1 MEKVFGAADICLPKK
16 GINMEKWSVVACDQ
30 FTSEPEYWKETEE
43 IVEDAPSTLKM
54 ILPEVYLDGEDEEER
69 LQKIGE
75 TMKTYLEEGILEEYP
90 NAMIYVRRT
99 DSTGKVRE
107 GIVGCIDLEQYDYH
121 KGSHSP
127 VRATEATV
135 EERIPARIRVREN
148 ALLELPH
155 IMILIDDKEKNVV
168 EPCEAVAKAG
178 EPLYDFSLMQKGGR
192 LQGYLL
198 GQEEQAR
205 ILSAL
210 DQLSSGEGDLV
221 FAMGDGNHSL
231 ASAKAFYERMKKQ
244 LPPEEYLRHPAR
256 YALAEIVNLHS
267 PALEFEAI
275 HRIVTEVDVQS
286 FLEEM
291 TKNLGLVDV
300 GETDRPEEQQ
310 MIMVRQGKKSR
321 VAITRPTSKLT
332 VGSLQNFLDEY
343 QKDHPVKMDY
353 IHGEETVLQLS
364 MEENS
369 MGFLLPQMRKEEL
382 FPTVMADGAL
392 PRKTFSMGHAQDK
405 RYYTECR
412 KIR

>member
-205 ILSAL
+205 IMSAL

-244 LPPEEYLRHPAR
+244 LPPAEYLRHPAR

>member
-1 MEKVFGAADICLPKK
+1 MERVFGAADILLPKK
-16 GINMEKWSVVACDQ
+16 GMDMEKWSVVACDQ

-43 IVEDAPSTLKM
+43 IVGNAPSTLKM
-54 ILPEVYLDGEDEEER
+54 ILPEVYLDGEDEAKR
-69 LQKIGE
+69 LREIGK
-75 TMKTYLEEGILEEYP
+75 TMENYLEEGLLQEYQ
-90 NAMIYVRRT
+90 NAMIYVQRT

-121 KGSHSP
+121 KGSRSL

-155 IMILIDDKEKNVV
+155 IMILIDDEEKKVV
-168 EPCEAVAKAG
+168 ESCEEAVKNS
-178 EPLYDFSLMQKGGR
+178 ELLYDFPLMQKGGR
-192 LQGYLL
+192 LKGYLL
-198 GQEEQAR
+198 GQEEQER

-244 LPPEEYLRHPAR
+244 LSPEEYLHHPAR

-275 HRIVTEVDVQS
+275 HRIVTQVDVQP
-286 FLEEM
+286 FMEEM
-291 TKNLGLVDV
+291 TRELGLVNVEDM
-300 GETDRPEEQQ
+300 DRPYEQQ
-310 MIMVRQGKKSR
+310 MIVVRQGKKSK

-332 VGSLQNFLDEY
+332 VGSLQNFLDAY
-343 QKDHPVKMDY
+343 QKEHPVNMDY

-369 MGFLLPQMRKEEL
+369 MGFLLPDMRKEEL

>member
-205 ILSAL
+205 IMSAL

-221 FAMGDGNHSL
+221 FAM
-231 ASAKAFYERMKKQ
+231 
-244 LPPEEYLRHPAR
+244 
-256 YALAEIVNLHS
+256 
-267 PALEFEAI
+267 
-275 HRIVTEVDVQS
+275 
-286 FLEEM
+286 
-291 TKNLGLVDV
+291 
-300 GETDRPEEQQ
+300 
-310 MIMVRQGKKSR
+310 
-321 VAITRPTSKLT
+321 
-332 VGSLQNFLDEY
+332 
-343 QKDHPVKMDY
+343 
-353 IHGEETVLQLS
+353 
-364 MEENS
+364 
-369 MGFLLPQMRKEEL
+369 
-382 FPTVMADGAL
+382 
-392 PRKTFSMGHAQDK
+392 
-405 RYYTECR
+405 
-412 KIR
+412 